1 MRPGILEV
9 VSVAPIARPS
19 VDTHSRHTLG
29 PGGGF
34 CENLEH
40 RTMSTNLMSEEFLIS
55 RFQTDRMRTE
65 DLQRD
70 TSCTARL
77 RGNCGMSAWTNSDGN
92 VHPGPRPD

>member
-1 MRPGILEV
+1 MRPGIREV

-19 VDTHSRHTLG
+19 VDTRSHHTLG

-40 RTMSTNLMSEEFLIS
+40 RTMSTNLMSEDSLVGRLE
-55 RFQTDRMRTE
+55 TEGMRME

-77 RGNCGMSAWTNSDGN
+77 RGNCGMSALTSIDEN